1 MKFSEFVPL
10 DVTRASAQ
18 QLALV
23 RATFGQENTP
33 ETWVEMAEL
42 GYMILRNMPALK
54 SIADQDLADVCVAQV
69 YQRMCVMGGCGV
81 YFANMRPLSS
91 LGRLANTPLKA
102 RLV

>member
-42 GYMILRNMPALK
+42 GYMALRNMPALK

-69 YQRMCVMGGCGV
+69 YQRMSVMGGSAV
-81 YFANMRPLSS
+81 YFPNGRPPMNRVS
-91 LGRLANTPLKA
+91 LKNTTLKA
-102 RLV
+102 LKA

>member
-69 YQRMCVMGGCGV
+69 YQRMCVMGGCGI
-81 YFANMRPLSS
+81 YLSNGLPRS
-91 LGRLANTPLKA
+91 IRKNFKNTMLKA
-102 RLV
+102 LTA